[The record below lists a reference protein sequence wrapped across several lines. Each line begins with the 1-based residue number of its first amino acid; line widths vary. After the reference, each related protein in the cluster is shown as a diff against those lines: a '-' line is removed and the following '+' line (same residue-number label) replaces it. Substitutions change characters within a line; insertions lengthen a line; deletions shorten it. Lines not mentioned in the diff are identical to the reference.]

1 MWQLL
6 HSKVIPLSLL
16 SSCKEA
22 TVRVPHPRSRVS
34 GFILTAE
41 CLHKLFEIL
50 LHKRSVY
57 SPPFINLFISV
68 WIHRSLVYT
77 SGYNPT
83 WFIYFAAL
91 IVLARPL
98 GTPLVGSS
106 CLL

>member
-57 SPPFINLFISV
+57 SPPFINLYQYGFIG
-68 WIHRSLVYT
+68 RY
-77 SGYNPT
+77 
-83 WFIYFAAL
+83 FILRVIIQPGLF
-91 IVLARPL
+91 I
-98 GTPLVGSS
+98 
-106 CLL
+106 LLL